1 MRWPD
6 EVDRNVDLV
15 ERFTPPTDLAELPRM
30 TAGIYRAEDEDL
42 GLDGSSQPMP
52 R

>member
-15 ERFTPPTDLAELPRM
+15 ERFTPPTDLAALPRM
-30 TAGIYRAEDEDL
+30 TAGIYRAEDEDAAMREP
-42 GLDGSSQPMP
+42 GRPMP